1 MADDRKNIIITGASG
16 FLGGAMVR
24 AFAQQ
29 GRYRV
34 TATARRDITQMAN
47 EYVSTRHGDLCDLS
61 FCNQLTPDTDC
72 IVHCAAL
79 SSPWGSYSDFEA
91 ANITSTKLLLDSAIK
106 NKVRRFIYISTPSI
120 YFNYKDRLNISE
132 TDPLPNT
139 MVNWYAET
147 KLAAEQYVLSKNNM
161 GIETLSLRPRAIIG
175 AGDTTIFPRLLKA
188 HTEKKLRI
196 IGDGENICDLTC
208 VNNVIHATQLAI
220 EVENGALGLAYNI
233 TDGSPVKLWDV
244 INYVFGELGFPAV
257 SRKVP
262 FSIVAAYAA
271 YLEWKSRIFQNNK
284 EPALTR
290 FGVGVLAGSLTMNIN
305 SARDL
310 LRYSPVQTTQE
321 GINEFISWFK
331 GQQQ

>member
-1 MADDRKNIIITGASG
+1 M
-16 FLGGAMVR
+16 
-24 AFAQQ
+24 
-29 GRYRV
+29 
-34 TATARRDITQMAN
+34 
-47 EYVSTRHGDLCDLS
+47 
-61 FCNQLTPDTDC
+61 
-72 IVHCAAL
+72 
-79 SSPWGSYSDFEA
+79 
-91 ANITSTKLLLDSAIK
+91 
-106 NKVRRFIYISTPSI
+106 
-120 YFNYKDRLNISE
+120 NISE